1 VLHQSARSL
10 YKCSP
15 HIQERAER
23 GAASALHVIVLD
35 ELDAFA
41 RSRGT
46 LGGDTSGIRD
56 SIVNQLLAKID
67 GVDALDNVLIV
78 GLTNRPELIDAALL
92 RPGRLEVHVA
102 IGMPD
107 VRGRQQ
113 IIDIHAQRL
122 MERGSLAPR
131 AAAAVSSGALAAA
144 TERFSGADLGAVLRS
159 AASFALE
166 RYLSALFP
174 PATEDAASEGAA
186 RAEASTA
193 ERRLQVTFG
202 DLERALREV
211 RPSAHRRLL
220 FGRLVPGGLVARCDG
235 FRRVRR
241 LKQLTRRVLLNDN
254 E

>member
-1 VLHQSARSL
+1 MHQSARSL

-92 RPGRLEVHVA
+92 IIGRPVSAGASGLTKTSKRGERV
-102 IGMPD
+102 
-107 VRGRQQ
+107 VR
-113 IIDIHAQRL
+113 
-122 MERGSLAPR
+122 M
-131 AAAAVSSGALAAA
+131 
-144 TERFSGADLGAVLRS
+144 
-159 AASFALE
+159 
-166 RYLSALFP
+166 
-174 PATEDAASEGAA
+174 
-186 RAEASTA
+186 
-193 ERRLQVTFG
+193 
-202 DLERALREV
+202 
-211 RPSAHRRLL
+211 
-220 FGRLVPGGLVARCDG
+220 
-235 FRRVRR
+235 
-241 LKQLTRRVLLNDN
+241 
-254 E
+254 